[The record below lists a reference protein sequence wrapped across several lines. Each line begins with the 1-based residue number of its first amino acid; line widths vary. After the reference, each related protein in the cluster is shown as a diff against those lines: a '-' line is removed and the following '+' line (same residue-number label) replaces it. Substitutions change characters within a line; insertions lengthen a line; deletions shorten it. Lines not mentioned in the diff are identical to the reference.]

1 MSATGPAKRAPNE
14 NSNLYEE
21 KEIKLYKRH
30 KKYYE
35 DVVDI
40 TSAVWRR
47 NRNYESLQVIRDINL
62 FMSRYPVTGKFVSEC
77 DGCKEYLHWKR
88 YKCLNCLNLVLC
100 TRCCVSG
107 KQPNCHL
114 ITHRMIQFR

>member
-40 TSAVWRR
+40 YVM
-47 NRNYESLQVIRDINL
+47 NRFKLFLISIFLCQDI
-62 FMSRYPVTGKFVSEC
+62 
-77 DGCKEYLHWKR
+77 
-88 YKCLNCLNLVLC
+88 
-100 TRCCVSG
+100 
-107 KQPNCHL
+107 Q
-114 ITHRMIQFR
+114 

>member
-40 TSAVWRR
+40 YFM
-47 NRNYESLQVIRDINL
+47 NRFKLFLISIFLCQDI
-62 FMSRYPVTGKFVSEC
+62 
-77 DGCKEYLHWKR
+77 
-88 YKCLNCLNLVLC
+88 
-100 TRCCVSG
+100 
-107 KQPNCHL
+107 Q
-114 ITHRMIQFR
+114 

>member
-21 KEIKLYKRH
+21 KEIKLYKHH

-47 NRNYESLQVIRDINL
+47 NRNYESLQVIPDINL
-62 FMSRYPVTGKFVSEC
+62 FMSRYSVTENLLVNVMDVRSTCIGKDTNVS
-77 DGCKEYLHWKR
+77 
-88 YKCLNCLNLVLC
+88 
-100 TRCCVSG
+100 
-107 KQPNCHL
+107 
-114 ITHRMIQFR
+114 IA